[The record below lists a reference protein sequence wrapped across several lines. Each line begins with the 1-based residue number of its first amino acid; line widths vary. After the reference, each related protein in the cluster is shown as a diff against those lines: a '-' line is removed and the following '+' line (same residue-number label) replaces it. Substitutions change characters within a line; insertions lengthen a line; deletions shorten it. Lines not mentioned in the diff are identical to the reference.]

1 MDAVHSPTPAKGVR
15 KPYLRSYTLIYMPL
29 ADIFFPRMYQ
39 TPDGFMAV
47 RIQHMEFVIQTD
59 ETEFSS
65 EIFLWR
71 ECQRHQNPNL
81 GDADCESSADSDAEG
96 IETTMELLRTDY
108 YGQDNTDVL
117 RRFLQPVS
125 TTPKRNGISFFPRL
139 SMHLLNHL
147 FLIKVGLINKK
158 YDSNAVKLAFES
170 YFIAFSEFYRTAII
184 HFIL

>member
-1 MDAVHSPTPAKGVR
+1 M
-15 KPYLRSYTLIYMPL
+15 IYMPL

-71 ECQRHQNPNL
+71 ESQRHQNPNL
-81 GDADCESSADSDAEG
+81 GDADCESSADGDAEG
-96 IETTMELLRTDY
+96 IETTMELLRTGY

-117 RRFLQPVS
+117 RRFLQSVQQPR
-125 TTPKRNGISFFPRL
+125 KGMGYHFFQGFRCT
-139 SMHLLNHL
+139 
-147 FLIKVGLINKK
+147 F
-158 YDSNAVKLAFES
+158 
-170 YFIAFSEFYRTAII
+170 
-184 HFIL
+184 